1 MNGTTCTRIHSCRAK
16 LTLLAC
22 TLLVDRI
29 VRPRSIASLLS
40 SLDGSEQLSIDRFY

>member
-22 TLLVDRI
+22 TLLVDR
-29 VRPRSIASLLS
+29 VVGPRGVTSLLS